1 VLRYILIHLAGLLG
15 VLIVISVLTFAVM
28 HAIPGGPFDEA
39 EMPVSKET
47 KAALNAKYGFDR
59 PLHEQY
65 ARYLWAV
72 VHGDFGVPFQS
83 PSETVIG
90 LIGRTWKVSV
100 LLGGAAMLLAV
111 AIGIPLGF
119 LAAVKQNTWI
129 DYTASVLS
137 VLGVVLPPFILAM
150 LLVYVLSLQLKLL
163 PTGGWGDS
171 WQQLIM
177 PVAAFSFGIIARIA
191 LYTRTSVLE
200 VLRSDFVRTARAKGL
215 SQRAVLRRHVLRN
228 SLTPLVT
235 ISGPLLAGAITGSF
249 FVETIFR
256 IPGIG
261 LYFTRSALERDYPM
275 IMALTLLFA
284 ALITGVYFFTDLLY
298 AWIDPRVRI
307 VGGGERT

>member
-1 VLRYILIHLAGLLG
+1 VTRYLVVQLAGLLG
-15 VLIVISVLTFAVM
+15 VLLVISVLTFVVM

-65 ARYLWAV
+65 LRYMWAALR
-72 VHGDFGVPFQS
+72 GDLGVPFQS
-83 PSETVIG
+83 PSETVLG
-90 LIGRTWKVSV
+90 VIGRTWRVSI
-100 LLGGAAMLLAV
+100 LLGGASMLLSVAV
-111 AIGIPLGF
+111 GIPLGF
-119 LAAVKQNTWI
+119 LAAVRQNTYL

-137 VLGVVLPPFILAM
+137 VLGVVLPPFVVAM
-150 LLVYVLSLQLKLL
+150 LLVHLLSVELQLL

-171 WQQLIM
+171 WHQVIM
-177 PVAAFSFGIIARIA
+177 PVLAFSFGITARIA
-191 LYTRTSVLE
+191 RYTRTSVLE

-215 SQRAVLRRHVLRN
+215 SQRAVLQRHVLRN

-284 ALITGVYFFTDLLY
+284 ALITVVYFVTDLFY

-307 VGGGERT
+307 VGGGEKP

>member
-1 VLRYILIHLAGLLG
+1 MVHVAGLLG
-15 VLIVISVLTFAVM
+15 VLLIISALTFVVM

-39 EMPVSKET
+39 EMPVGKET

-65 ARYLWAV
+65 LRYMWAALQ
-72 VHGDFGVPFQS
+72 GDFGVPFQS
-83 PSETVIG
+83 PSETVLG
-90 LIGRTWKVSV
+90 LIGRTWKVSL
-100 LLGGAAMLLAV
+100 LLGGASTLLSVAV
-111 AIGIPLGF
+111 GIPLGF
-119 LAAVKQNTWI
+119 LAAVKQNTWL
-129 DYTASVLS
+129 DYTASTAS
-137 VLGVVLPPFILAM
+137 VLGIVLPPFVVAM
-150 LLVYVLSLQLKLL
+150 LFVQLFSLELQLL

-171 WQQLIM
+171 WQQVIM
-177 PVAAFSFGIIARIA
+177 PVVTFALGITARIA
-191 LYTRTSVLE
+191 RYTRSSVLE

-215 SQRAVLRRHVLRN
+215 SRRAVLQRHVLRN

-235 ISGPLLAGAITGSF
+235 IAGPLLAGAITGSF

-284 ALITGVYFFTDLLY
+284 ALITVVYFVTDIIY

-307 VGGGERT
+307 VGGRERA